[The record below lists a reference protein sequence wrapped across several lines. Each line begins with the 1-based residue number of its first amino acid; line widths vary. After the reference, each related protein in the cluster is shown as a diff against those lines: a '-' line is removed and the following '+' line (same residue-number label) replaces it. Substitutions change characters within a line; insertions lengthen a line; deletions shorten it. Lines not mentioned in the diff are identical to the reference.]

1 MPVSIRV
8 SASDQPVVPWRL
20 ADGSWAKAVDTL
32 GVEWTTRENPNGTG
46 PRLWIKAKRKRK
58 VQRTLGASDEGD
70 ELLLSGVALRRCDP
84 PRRVLGSSDE
94 GDELLLSGVALEVRP
109 TRVLGAS
116 DEGDELLL
124 SGVALELRPTR
135 VLGASDEGDELL
147 LSGVAREQQSA
158 VTMPGYIE
166 KKARKVEAQQ
176 AGEADDGMSPQ
187 QQEEQWK
194 RVSAATCEYVDA
206 GLASDPSARMYIA
219 VGMFERMSQNLAIAK
234 SKDWTCLAACEMFRI
249 LLCPNPYAY
258 AVIGGNMVKFNAK
271 ILRKVHL
278 LSRFS
283 PPLPLSPCSPRPPPM
298 AVP

>member
-70 ELLLSGVALRRCDP
+70 ELLLSGVA
-84 PRRVLGSSDE
+84 
-94 GDELLLSGVALEVRP
+94 
-109 TRVLGAS
+109 
-116 DEGDELLL
+116 
-124 SGVALELRPTR
+124 
-135 VLGASDEGDELL
+135 
-147 LSGVAREQQSA
+147 REQQSA

-176 AGEADDGMSPQ
+176 AGEAEQ

>member
-70 ELLLSGVALRRCDP
+70 ELLLSGVA
-84 PRRVLGSSDE
+84 
-94 GDELLLSGVALEVRP
+94 
-109 TRVLGAS
+109 
-116 DEGDELLL
+116 
-124 SGVALELRPTR
+124 
-135 VLGASDEGDELL
+135 
-147 LSGVAREQQSA
+147 REQQSA

-166 KKARKVEAQQ
+166 KKARKVEAQH
-176 AGEADDGMSPQ
+176 ESQ

-234 SKDWTCLAACEMFRI
+234 SKDWTCLGVCEIFRT
-249 LLCPNPYAY
+249 LLCTNPYAY

>member
-94 GDELLLSGVALEVRP
+94 GDELLLSGVALEV
-109 TRVLGAS
+109 
-116 DEGDELLL
+116 
-124 SGVALELRPTR
+124 RPTR

>member
-20 ADGSWAKAVDTL
+20 ADGSWAKAVDML

-46 PRLWIKAKRKRK
+46 PRLWIKAKRKQK
-58 VQRTLGASDEGD
+58 VQRTLGA
-70 ELLLSGVALRRCDP
+70 
-84 PRRVLGSSDE
+84 SDE

-124 SGVALELRPTR
+124 SGVA
-135 VLGASDEGDELL
+135 
-147 LSGVAREQQSA
+147 REQQSA
-158 VTMPGYIE
+158 VTMPGYSE
-166 KKARKVEAQQ
+166 AEAREAEARQ

-234 SKDWTCLAACEMFRI
+234 SKDWTCLAACEIFRS

-258 AVIGGNMVKFNAK
+258 AVIGGNMVRFNAK